1 MLLPEGVGVTIRE
14 YREGLGR
21 SQAELARLVGSPQTS
36 VSRWE
41 RGLVAPGAET
51 LRKLAVVF
59 NCRMD
64 DITPP
69 PRMITAG
76 DVDGELP
83 PEDRRRAI
91 KMRQAVEYSGLR
103 DAPNVEDMLARIP
116 PDWWGNYTAEHLGDV
131 LRLLFQAGNDR

>member
-1 MLLPEGVGVTIRE
+1 
-14 YREGLGR
+14 
-21 SQAELARLVGSPQTS
+21 
-36 VSRWE
+36 
-41 RGLVAPGAET
+41 
-51 LRKLAVVF
+51 
-59 NCRMD
+59 
-64 DITPP
+64 
-69 PRMITAG
+69 MITAG